1 MNRYA
6 RAAVCGIVIWSG
18 MAMAGAPA
26 EYPVKSIRLVVPFA
40 PSGGTDMIA
49 RIIALRLTEA
59 WGQPV
64 VVDHRPGGSGALGG
78 TLVKNSPKDGY
89 TLLICTS
96 STHAISP
103 NLYKNPPYD
112 PSRDFAAVILAATAP
127 NVLVAHAS
135 VPANSVKE
143 LIALAKAKP
152 GSLNY
157 ASPGT
162 GTVGHMAAELFRSVT
177 GTDIVHVPYKGSGS
191 AQADLLGGHVQ
202 LMFSGPGAVI
212 QQVYAKKL
220 KALAVATQKRAVG
233 LEDVPT
239 FIELGFPAMEAS
251 NWYGILTTAGAP
263 RPVIDKLNREIS
275 RILALPDT
283 KERFLT
289 QGYEPTT
296 NTPDE
301 FQAKIRNDNAKW
313 AKVVKASGI
322 ALE

>member
-1 MNRYA
+1 MYRYA
-6 RAAVCGIVIWSG
+6 IAVAGTLAMISGAAH
-18 MAMAGAPA
+18 AAAPVD
-26 EYPVKSIRLVVPFA
+26 YPVKSIRFIVPFA
-40 PSGGTDMIA
+40 PAGGSDMIA
-49 RIIALRLTEA
+49 RLVALRLTEA

-78 TLVKNSPKDGY
+78 TIVKSSPKDGY
-89 TLLICTS
+89 TLLLCTS

-103 NLYKNPPYD
+103 NLYKDPPYN
-112 PSRDFAAVILAATAP
+112 PSKDFDAVILAATAP

-162 GTVGHMAAELFRSVT
+162 GTVGHMAAELFKSVT

-212 QQVYAKKL
+212 QQVHAKKL
-220 KALAVATQKRAVG
+220 KALAVATTKRAIG
-233 LEDVPT
+233 LEEVPT
-239 FIELGFPAMEAS
+239 FAEVGYPAMEAS

-263 RPVIDKLNREIS
+263 KPVIDKLNREIT
-275 RILALPDT
+275 RILMLPDT

-289 QGYEPTT
+289 QGYEPTSMS
-296 NTPDE
+296 PAD

-313 AKVVKASGI
+313 AKVVKASGMQ
-322 ALE
+322 LE